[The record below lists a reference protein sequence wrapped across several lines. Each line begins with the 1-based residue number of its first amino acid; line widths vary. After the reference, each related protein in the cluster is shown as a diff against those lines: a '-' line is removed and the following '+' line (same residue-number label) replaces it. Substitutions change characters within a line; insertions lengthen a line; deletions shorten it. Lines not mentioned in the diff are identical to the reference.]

1 MEKIYSILTPFIKTL
16 LKKDGIHLVGGAI
29 RDAILGLELSDFDF
43 AVPGSGIG
51 FARWFAK
58 EIKGRFVL
66 LDEERDEGRV
76 VYRKKLTFDFNGME
90 DIESDLSRRDFT
102 MNSMAIKL
110 PNSHLLDPF
119 NGKKDIQHKKIKMI
133 KDEALRDDPLRI
145 LRAFRFQAT
154 LGFDIEE
161 ETQKAMKNY
170 KELLHNVAKER
181 IRNEFFPIL
190 EYSASNTILFSMA
203 KSGVLD
209 IILKEVTPMRN
220 VPQNKRKGNLLRHS
234 ILTVKRMEHLNST
247 IRNMDYIRD
256 YLKDKMPILKLAA
269 LLHDIGK
276 PSCMGRNKKGKL
288 HFYGHDRVGEQLIN
302 KSVREEIK
310 LTNKELKSLSI
321 LIRYHMRPH
330 LLARESPPTQRAIY
344 RLVKD
349 AGADTPGLLLLAY
362 ADAFASREIKKKNL
376 LQVIK
381 MGINTMKEMSKPKFK
396 RLLTGH
402 DLIAMGLEPGPIFK
416 KILDEV
422 EEAQVAGHLKTK
434 GETLSFIRQKF
445 LSNSL

>member
-1 MEKIYSILTPFIKTL
+1 MEKIYSILTPFVKTL
-16 LKKDGIHLVGGAI
+16 LKKEDIHLVGGAI
-29 RDAILGLELSDFDF
+29 RDAILGLNLSDFDF
-43 AVPGSGIG
+43 AVPGSGIE
-51 FARWFAK
+51 FAKWFAK
-58 EIKGRFVL
+58 EIGGRFVL

-76 VYRKKLTFDFNGME
+76 VYRKKLTFDFNGIE
-90 DIESDLSRRDFT
+90 DIEIDLGRRDFT

-110 PNSHLLDPF
+110 PDSYILDPF
-119 NGKKDIQHKKIKMI
+119 NGKKDIHAKKIKMI
-133 KDEALRDDPLRI
+133 KEEALRDDPLRI

-161 ETQKAMKNY
+161 ETQKAMENY
-170 KELLHNVAKER
+170 KELLRNVAKER

-190 EYSASNTILFSMA
+190 EYSNSCTILFSMA
-203 KSGVLD
+203 ASGVLD
-209 IILKEVTPMRN
+209 IILKEVTAMRD

-256 YLKDKMPILKLAA
+256 YLKDKMHILKLAA

-276 PSCMGRNKKGKL
+276 PYCMGRNQKGKL
-288 HFYGHDRVGEQLIN
+288 HFYGHEGVGEKLIN
-302 KSVREEIK
+302 KSVREE
-310 LTNKELKSLSI
+310 LRLSNKELKILSI
-321 LIRYHMRPH
+321 LVRYHMRPH

-362 ADAFASREIKKKNL
+362 ADAFASREIKKQNL
-376 LQVIK
+376 LQVIEA
-381 MGINTMKEMSKPKFK
+381 GIDTIKEMSKPKFK
-396 RLLTGH
+396 RLITGY

-416 KILDEV
+416 TILNEV
-422 EEAQVAGHLKTK
+422 EEAQIEGSLKTK
-434 GETLSFIRQKF
+434 DAALSFVRQKF